1 MFNVRKVTLLACMLQ
16 VIPWSIG
23 FKSDGE
29 VADIILKDYKAHHK
43 PSDVLYINVQ
53 AGLLSVQELDN
64 KKQFLSC
71 TMWMILSWNDQRLV
85 WNASFSSRKS
95 ILVDSN
101 KLWKPE
107 LIIGNSA
114 KGQELM
120 HSGGSL
126 LVTGYG
132 NIQWLL
138 AGPVQ
143 TRCRIN
149 IYKFPFDTQTC
160 EITVMG
166 WFGNNSK
173 IHFFGD
179 TDVDMDDFEENSE
192 FEISHDIGRG
202 YNEGRVSITINLKRR
217 PLFYIFT
224 ILLPVVLLHFLNSF
238 VFLLPSQSGEKTSM
252 AVSILLSFQLFLSI
266 IRDSLPENSLTV
278 SLFSLYVSLANA
290 TSVIVVVVNILL
302 LKMKETPPP
311 KWILRLCKT
320 DSDSNNVGVVNDNIV
335 DEEVKRP
342 HWADIEIKLNKI
354 CFLSFL
360 VFSIGVTAVVL
371 GMLTR

>member
-1 MFNVRKVTLLACMLQ
+1 MFKVRKVTLLTCMLQ

-29 VADIILKDYKAHHK
+29 VADTILEDYKAHHK
-43 PSDVLYINVQ
+43 PSEVVNISIE

-64 KKQFLSC
+64 KKQFLSS
-71 TMWMILSWNDQRLV
+71 TMWMFLSWNDQRLV

-95 ILVDSN
+95 ILVESN

-107 LIIGNSA
+107 LIIGNSITDQA
-114 KGQELM
+114 LM

-126 LVTGYG
+126 LVTSRG
-132 NIQWLL
+132 NIRWLL
-138 AGPVQ
+138 AGRTE
-143 TRCRIN
+143 TRCLIN

-160 EITVMG
+160 AIEIVR
-166 WFGNNSK
+166 WFGSDNKLDVSSEA
-173 IHFFGD
+173 H
-179 TDVDMDDFEENSE
+179 VDMEQFEENGE
-192 FEISHDIGRG
+192 YEISPGDVYYISGG
-202 YNEGRVSITINLKRR
+202 YSGQVIRIPIHLKRR

-238 VFLLPSQSGEKTSM
+238 VFLLPSLSGEKTSV

-278 SLFSLYVSLANA
+278 SLFSLYVCLANF
-290 TSVIVVVVNILL
+290 TSVIIVTVNIIIP
-302 LKMKETPPP
+302 KMEANPPP
-311 KWILRLCKT
+311 KWILRMCKI
-320 DSDSNNVGVVNDNIV
+320 SNNVDGGNVE
-335 DEEVKRP
+335 DEEQTPPK
-342 HWADIEIKLNKI
+342 WSDIETKLNKI
-354 CFLSFL
+354 CF
-360 VFSIGVTAVVL
+360 VTFFMFNSVITATIL